1 MAPLAIVRTVMV
13 VILSMPGPVVLTFV
27 KWP

>member
-13 VILSMPGPVVLTFV
+13 VILSKPEPVVLTFV